1 MALRSGD
8 WGVLRSFRTLRC
20 VRVSSTYCDTYSI
33 FVLWAMTIRNFDAE
47 MLVWNDLSEKFLGL
61 RFTEI
66 LFTICPSAVKHAR
79 RSDQMLVERML
90 RLRVPCAT
98 ATTSSCCSIICTWS
112 ACQMTLVLQNQCRT
126 VSVSPRCFLET
137 FVWNLYRNSKH
148 ILWAILFGIK
158 NVFPVP

>member
-1 MALRSGD
+1 MALRSGECS
-8 WGVLRSFRTLRC
+8 V
-20 VRVSSTYCDTYSI
+20 VSELCDV
-33 FVLWAMTIRNFDAE
+33 FVSVQHTVTPTVYLSCELWPFAILMPKC
-47 MLVWNDLSEKFLGL
+47 LWWNDLSEKFLGL

-137 FVWNLYRNSKH
+137 FVWDLYRNSKH